1 MNNKDILFNLLGL
14 GAPMTLKPHVILD
27 ARYIVDNHL
36 VQQITFGQSVYLLRT
51 LWQGIKPAWVVTGD
65 KELSCTL
72 KYKTGVHYSKDL

>member
-1 MNNKDILFNLLGL
+1 
-14 GAPMTLKPHVILD
+14 MTLKPHVILD

-72 KYKTGVHYSKDL
+72 KYKTGLHYSKDL